1 MIIKRDYKITPI
13 TMSFGETFKVE
24 MWNDFGMKKTVYER
38 NVIDASRVIMDWW
51 ENSDEEFEKRKSL
64 RLAILEMIEIDR
76 SSGITKNNRDNLD

>member
-1 MIIKRDYKITPI
+1 MIERDYRITPI
-13 TMSFGETFKVE
+13 TMSFGDTFKVE
-24 MWNDFGMKKTVYER
+24 VWNDFGMKKTVYER

>member
-24 MWNDFGMKKTVYER
+24 MWNDFGMKKTVHER

-64 RLAILEMIEIDR
+64 KLAILEMIEIDR